1 MRIDRSEE
9 DFEEC
14 FEEKQRERE
23 SEGMDGDD
31 SLPNVIAGCG
41 YQFEYS
47 MVNVLLKSS

>member
-14 FEEKQRERE
+14 FEEKQRG

-47 MVNVLLKSS
+47 MLNVLLRSS